1 MAILTFSLLL
11 VSLYWPGSTLG
22 LTCVG
27 CTSDPSNPN
36 ERCIRNTTDPIIPTT
51 SATSSAASSISVPSL
66 AQWTLVECD
75 PEEYENPSCFTMV
88 TAEGKQTSNLPYEKM
103 KWNRGCCDP
112 APNSA
117 TCPTNKPMHDKAEG
131 YWEIWRSWCD
141 SGDACNQDDPY
152 KTGGGNDGGSNSGQ
166 GILVVFRGNS
176 TAS

>member
-1 MAILTFSLLL
+1 MAIHTFSLLL
-11 VSLYWPGSTLG
+11 ISLYWPGSTLA

-27 CTSDPSNPN
+27 CTRMGIPYLTNTKYDPSNPN
-36 ERCIRNTTDPIIPTT
+36 DRCIRNTTDPIIPTT
-51 SATSSAASSISVPSL
+51 SATSSAASSVSVPSL

-117 TCPTNKPMHDKAEG
+117 TCPTNKPMHG
-131 YWEIWRSWCD
+131 
-141 SGDACNQDDPY
+141 
-152 KTGGGNDGGSNSGQ
+152 
-166 GILVVFRGNS
+166 
-176 TAS
+176 